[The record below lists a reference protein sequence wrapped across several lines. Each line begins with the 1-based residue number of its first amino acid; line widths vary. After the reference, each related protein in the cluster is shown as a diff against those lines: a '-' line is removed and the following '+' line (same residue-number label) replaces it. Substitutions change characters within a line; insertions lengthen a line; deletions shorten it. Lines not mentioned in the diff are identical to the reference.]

1 MKGLRISALLLA
13 LFLNGSTFSQS
24 VYLKEAKHLGVP
36 CLLLGNEK
44 TGIVL
49 PKNPEAGQP
58 ANWMLLAPIQAM
70 RFADGSFS
78 DNELNFLEPAS
89 DVRECSAYPF
99 FTDGYS
105 NKENPVKKRLLTVV
119 KQTASEIVVNIR
131 YTMAKAEN
139 KSTLDK
145 RGDAGY
151 FSFTA
156 SLKSSEPVVVI
167 EEETDYNLS
176 YKFETGRNLFNQA
189 RYRGH
194 SGNNTEEGYML
205 VNGAKTVYDNG
216 SNFPG
221 NEALVDLR
229 YDVQYPSCAPYRNY
243 QSIAF
248 WDQWASNTGWYW
260 QFYNKDGGAQSPVIA
275 IMQGKASRLIGGN
288 CVQVNF
294 FTRNDTR
301 AAGVRVNI
309 LRRTPAQFYSKMV
322 RYQWALYSGTKQADV
337 LPQGQSSTVLKWFNR
352 KAGLAEKL
360 EQYEKTAPPLPPEF
374 EFGAFYQEKNA
385 VQQIIQKSKK
395 EVSVKK
401 MLASQD
407 ADFSVVFDAW
417 GGDACS
423 AEKTYNTLKV
433 HYESFKETMINGQG
447 IYGLTYVKK
456 GNTGCS
462 EKDIYTDFSSYI
474 RAADWFRRD
483 VLQAAALMAAEKN
496 GNFTL
501 RRTQKDSLK
510 LFSGVYAR
518 VLWDDDFAPM
528 IYSRKENTDLV
539 SLEHGVNYGGEN
551 MYVAYRAGRD
561 FFALLYRNDPFFK
574 PLSEGI
580 AQRTRTTLNEILTP
594 EGASTASPHYTQPT
608 MESIVLVLLQLKQ
621 QGNNFFEKEPRLKA
635 FARFYLN
642 LLTPPSVRFAGN
654 RKLTS
659 FGDGS
664 EESAALFGLLSTG
677 FRSSTNAELN
687 KLSEELDEAYRNGPM
702 RILPKSGIM
711 PLVYDYSRSGSSPIT
726 LLSSASYPGYLSH
739 FRSKPNTPA
748 ETAIWMLN
756 GNHYNDHRNDDD
768 GELSIYALH
777 APLSLSRSSLY
788 EPHANA
794 PTVRSMVMPLKN
806 FPNWSGNA
814 QPIGYDGGHKRTW
827 MQSGLDRYADF
838 GHNGFSFITMG
849 KAENKWMRKLL
860 FCHGNENYP
869 IIIIK
874 DELTSREPQI
884 WSMPFFSEGRIQLPD
899 RSSVITAPPDNC
911 VVKQTLPNAASING
925 KTEWNLLNGW
935 NQFGFTG
942 QEWRN
947 YDPAKN
953 VNGIDWWLFTYNTD
967 NNMKASFT
975 EWTNFYI
982 PTTEQQ
988 EFERTHPYK
997 FSKACLDKAPNIR
1010 YRETQQIARFNG
1022 NGRFSNI
1029 IMPFRK
1035 GEAPVNCSVKQTGSN
1050 QFVINRMVNGV
1061 AEMFDI
1067 SDDAIVFKSAQ
1078 KTVITTLGI
1087 NNATSGSQGLS
1098 VSGGVAEVVWEG
1110 NKIQISV
1117 PLNSG
1122 NRTVLL
1128 PGTGW
1133 KTTSPPANVS
1143 VALSGNK
1150 VTVITGSDK
1159 GNISSVGSNLVTVT
1173 LSK

>member
-1 MKGLRISALLLA
+1 MNRIPVSALLLTIV
-13 LFLNGSTFSQS
+13 LNCSNTLAQG
-24 VYLKEAKHLGVP
+24 VYLKEVKHSGAA
-36 CLLLGNEK
+36 CLVLGNEK
-44 TGIVL
+44 TGIVI
-49 PKNPEAGQP
+49 PKNPQAGDP
-58 ANWMLLAPIQAM
+58 PNWLLLAPIQAM
-70 RFADGSFS
+70 RFPDGSVS
-78 DNELNFLEPAS
+78 DNELNFLEAAS
-89 DVRECSAYPF
+89 DVRECSVYPF
-99 FTDGYS
+99 LTDGY
-105 NKENPVKKRLLTVV
+105 KGRENPVKKRTLTVV
-119 KQTASEIVVNIR
+119 KQTATEITVNIK
-131 YTMAKAEN
+131 YSFAKAEN
-139 KSTLDK
+139 KGTLDN

-156 SLKSSEPVVVI
+156 TLKSGEPVVMI
-167 EEETDYNLS
+167 EEETDYNLG

-194 SGNNTEEGYML
+194 ASNSVESGYMIA
-205 VNGAKTVYDNG
+205 NGAKVKYDNG
-216 SNFPG
+216 VDFPG
-221 NEALVDLR
+221 NEALVDLN
-229 YDVQYPSCAPYRNY
+229 YDVLYPSCAPYRNY
-243 QSIAF
+243 ESIAF
-248 WDQWASNTGWYW
+248 WDVWAGNTGWYW
-260 QFYNKDGGAQSPVIA
+260 QFYNRDGGPQSPCLA
-275 IMQGKASRLIGGN
+275 IMPGKASRLVGVN
-288 CVQVNF
+288 CVQVNL
-294 FTRNDTR
+294 FTRKDTR

-309 LRRTPAQFYSKMV
+309 LRRTPAQFYSKFV
-322 RYQWALYSGTKQADV
+322 RYQWGLYWGNKSADV
-337 LPQGQSSTVLKWFNR
+337 VPQGQSSAVLKWFNR
-352 KAGLAEKL
+352 KAGIAEKL
-360 EQYEKTAPPLPPEF
+360 DQYEKTAPPLPPEF
-374 EFGAFYQEKNA
+374 EWAAFYQDKSA
-385 VQQIIQKSKK
+385 VQQIIQRSKK
-395 EVSVKK
+395 EVSVKR

-407 ADFSVVFDAW
+407 EGFATVFDAW

-423 AEKTYNTLKV
+423 AEKTYNSLKV

-447 IYGLTYVKK
+447 IYGNTYVKK
-456 GNTGCS
+456 GNTGCN

-483 VLQAAALMAAEKN
+483 VLQGAALMAADKA
-496 GNFTL
+496 GIFSL

-510 LFSGVYAR
+510 LFAGVYAR

-528 IYSRKENTDLV
+528 TYLRKEKTDLV
-539 SLEHGVNYGGEN
+539 SLDHGVNYGGEN

-580 AQRTRTTLNEILTP
+580 AQRCRQTINEIITP

-608 MESIVLVLLQLKQ
+608 MEAIVLLLLQLKQ
-621 QGNNFFEKEPRLKA
+621 QGVNFFEKEPKLKA
-635 FARFYLN
+635 FAKFYLN

-677 FRSSTNAELN
+677 FRSTNAELN
-687 KLSEELDEAYRNGPM
+687 KLSEDLDEAYRNGPM

-711 PLVYDYSRSGSSPIT
+711 PLVYDYSRTGSSPISS
-726 LLSSASYPGYLSH
+726 LSSASYPGYLSH

-794 PTVRSMVMPLKN
+794 ATIRSMVVPLKN

-814 QPIGYDGGHKRTW
+814 QPVGYENNQHKRTW
-827 MQSGLDRYADF
+827 LQSGLNRFADF
-838 GHNGFSFITMG
+838 NHNGFSSITMG
-849 KAENKWMRKLL
+849 RDENKWKRDLL
-860 FCHGNENYP
+860 FYHGNEHYP

-884 WSMPFFSEGRIQLPD
+884 WSMPFFSEGPIQLPD
-899 RSSVITAPPDNC
+899 RTSVTTSTDNC
-911 VVKQTLPNAASING
+911 IVKQTLPNAASING
-925 KTEWNLLNGW
+925 RTEWNLLNGW
-935 NQFGFTG
+935 NQFSFTG

-953 VNGIDWWLFTYNTD
+953 VNGIDWWLFTYNQD
-967 NNMKASFT
+967 NSMKASFT

-982 PTTEQQ
+982 PTTEQI
-988 EFERTHPYK
+988 EFEKTHPYK
-997 FSKACLDKAPNIR
+997 FSKTCLDKAPNIR
-1010 YRETQQIARFNG
+1010 YRETQQVARFKG
-1022 NGRFSNI
+1022 SGRFMNI

-1035 GEAPVNCSVKQTGSN
+1035 GEAPGNVSVKQTGAG
-1050 QFVINRMVNGV
+1050 QFTITRTVNGI
-1061 AEMFDI
+1061 AEAIDV
-1067 SDDAIVFKSAQ
+1067 SNDAIVYQSAK
-1078 KTVITTLGI
+1078 KTVITTFGATAVTGASTGI
-1087 NNATSGSQGLS
+1087 S
-1098 VSGGVAEVVWEG
+1098 VSGGVGELVWEG
-1110 NKIQISV
+1110 NKVTITV

-1122 NRTVLL
+1122 NRAITL
-1128 PGTGW
+1128 PSGAW

-1150 VTVITGSDK
+1150 LTVLTGKDN
-1159 GNISSVGSNLVTVT
+1159 GRISSVGSDMVTVT
-1173 LSK
+1173 LTR